1 MDKNS
6 TIVPDAALL
15 SKISGYFQQFLPLS
29 LAEMAELA
37 NFCEIRSFPKR
48 TILIEEGETDDFL
61 NLVVKGLVMKYIRMP
76 RGEMILQLAT
86 EGHIISAEISFL
98 SRQPSQVIIETLE
111 PTQMISLSHSKM
123 LEALENFSRGE
134 ELGRSIL
141 ENMYV
146 KKDEKKY
153 MWLAMGVRERFIH
166 YLENHPHMLQR
177 VPQKYLAS
185 YLNIKPETFSRLK
198 HLTRHRTEIKK
209 AGN

>member
-1 MDKNS
+1 MDKYDN
-6 TIVPDAALL
+6 IIPDVALL

-29 LAEMAELA
+29 IPEMAELA
-37 NFCEIRSFPKR
+37 RYCEIRRFPKR

-61 NLVVKGLVMKYIRMP
+61 NLVVQGIVMKYIRMP

-111 PTQMISLSHSKM
+111 PTTLISLSYDKM
-123 LEALENFSRGE
+123 QEALENFSRGE
-134 ELGRSIL
+134 ELGRRIL

-153 MWLAMGVRERFIH
+153 AWLAIGVRERFIH
-166 YLENHPHMLQR
+166 YMEHHPHMLQR

-198 HLTRHRTEIKK
+198 HLTRKRPGREKEVI
-209 AGN
+209 

>member
-1 MDKNS
+1 MDRYA
-6 TIVPDAALL
+6 TILPDGALIE
-15 SKISGYFQQFLPLS
+15 KISGYFQQFLPLT

-37 NFCEIRSFPKR
+37 SYCEIRRFPKKS
-48 TILIEEGETDDFL
+48 ILIEEGETEDFL
-61 NLVVKGLVMKYIRMP
+61 NLVVQGIVMKYIRMP

-111 PTQMISLSHSKM
+111 STMMISLSNKKM
-123 LEALENFSRGE
+123 QEALEKFSKGE

-146 KKDEKKY
+146 KKDEKKH

-166 YLENHPHMLQR
+166 YMEHHPHMLQR
-177 VPQKYLAS
+177 VSQKYLAS

-198 HLTRHRTEIKK
+198 HLTRNRNSTK
-209 AGN
+209 NVND

>member
-1 MDKNS
+1 MDKYDII
-6 TIVPDAALL
+6 TPDAALI
-15 SKISGYFQQFLPLS
+15 SKISGYFQQFLPLT
-29 LAEMAELA
+29 LDEMAELA
-37 NFCEIRSFPKR
+37 RYCEIRRFPKR
-48 TILIEEGETDDFL
+48 TILIEEGEMEDYL
-61 NLVVKGLVMKYIRMP
+61 NLIVQGLLMKYIRMP

-86 EGHIISAEISFL
+86 EGHVISAEISFL

-111 PTQMISLSHSKM
+111 PTLMISLSHSKM
-123 LEALENFSRGE
+123 LEALDRFSRGE

-153 MWLAMGVRERFIH
+153 MWLSMGVRERFIH
-166 YLENHPHMLQR
+166 YIEHHPHMLQR

-198 HLTRHRTEIKK
+198 HLIRRRPEPK
-209 AGN
+209 